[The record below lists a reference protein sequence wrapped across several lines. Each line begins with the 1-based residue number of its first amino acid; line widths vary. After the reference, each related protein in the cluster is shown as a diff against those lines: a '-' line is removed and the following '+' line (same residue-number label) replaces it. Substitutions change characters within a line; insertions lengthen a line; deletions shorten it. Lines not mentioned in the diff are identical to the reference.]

1 MGRFIDSLSQK
12 HQVISITTRGHGRS
26 EMGSKV
32 PSYEQKA
39 ADVNVVLQK
48 VTKEKVTI
56 LGFSD
61 GAYTGYFFAIQYP
74 DKIDKLIAIGAG
86 EWKKDF
92 REFKMD
98 YKTFSAMDQ
107 LYWKQ
112 QMALR
117 PEPKRID
124 EWFATLNS
132 YYNNLNLDQ
141 TIFEQIK
148 CPVLLLA
155 GEKDQNAP
163 LDTVISAYRM
173 IPKAQLAIIPN
184 APHPV
189 FLANFETV
197 WADIIPFLNQ
207 KN

>member
-1 MGRFIDSLSQK
+1 MSMSAYGQKIKDLRYFMQSNAKASSTPYGNNVSAGKYVQSEDAKIYYEIYGNGSPIVVLHGGIVGSSLEMGRFIDSLSQK

-86 EWKKDF
+86 E
-92 REFKMD
+92 
-98 YKTFSAMDQ
+98 
-107 LYWKQ
+107 
-112 QMALR
+112 
-117 PEPKRID
+117 
-124 EWFATLNS
+124 
-132 YYNNLNLDQ
+132 
-141 TIFEQIK
+141 
-148 CPVLLLA
+148 
-155 GEKDQNAP
+155 
-163 LDTVISAYRM
+163 
-173 IPKAQLAIIPN
+173 
-184 APHPV
+184 
-189 FLANFETV
+189 
-197 WADIIPFLNQ
+197 
-207 KN
+207 

>member
-1 MGRFIDSLSQK
+1 
-12 HQVISITTRGHGRS
+12 
-26 EMGSKV
+26 
-32 PSYEQKA
+32 
-39 ADVNVVLQK
+39 
-48 VTKEKVTI
+48 
-56 LGFSD
+56 
-61 GAYTGYFFAIQYP
+61 
-74 DKIDKLIAIGAG
+74 
-86 EWKKDF
+86 
-92 REFKMD
+92 
-98 YKTFSAMDQ
+98 
-107 LYWKQ
+107 
-112 QMALR
+112 MALR

-124 EWFATLNS
+124 EWFATLNN

-173 IPKAQLAIIPN
+173 IPKAQLATIPN

-207 KN
+207 RN